1 VNVRSSAPAGFPL
14 PAFVAGFNNLFTG
27 RPQQPDYRVGH
38 GGTGSPCRK
47 VGYRS
52 FSEKKCFLLLMNNEI
67 EPVEIPIN
75 GVLDLHTFQPRE
87 IKNLIPDYLRLC
99 HDQGIR
105 EIRIIHGKGTGQLRR
120 TVHAILGKIDMVK
133 SFHLAGEDAGNW
145 GATIVQLKK

>member
-1 VNVRSSAPAGFPL
+1 
-14 PAFVAGFNNLFTG
+14 
-27 RPQQPDYRVGH
+27 
-38 GGTGSPCRK
+38 
-47 VGYRS
+47 
-52 FSEKKCFLLLMNNEI
+52 MNNEI

-87 IKNLIPDYLRLC
+87 VKTLIPDYLRLC

-120 TVHAILGKIDMVK
+120 TVHAILGRNDMVE